1 MTNGQMSMMTTTE
14 GVKIGKNTPRMGAKD
29 LPAKVLDFICKKYI
43 IKKCFRRPGSE
54 ATLQTQVRG

>member
-1 MTNGQMSMMTTTE
+1 MTNGQMTMMATTE

-43 IKKCFRRPGSE
+43 IKKCFRRPG
-54 ATLQTQVRG
+54 